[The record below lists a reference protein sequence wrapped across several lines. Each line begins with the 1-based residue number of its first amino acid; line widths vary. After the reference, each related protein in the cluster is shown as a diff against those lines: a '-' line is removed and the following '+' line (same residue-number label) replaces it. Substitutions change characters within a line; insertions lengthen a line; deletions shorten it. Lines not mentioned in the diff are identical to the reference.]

1 MVRDDDDPPIQT
13 TSAVRQTET
22 KEKLQKGQE
31 KKEIDDTLVFVDTV
45 VNVGQFVL
53 KCIDAAKNVKIR
65 EKLINDTMV
74 ASDKI
79 VI

>member
-45 VNVGQFVL
+45 VNV
-53 KCIDAAKNVKIR
+53 DAAKNVKIR